1 MRQLLSSQ
9 KLLKFQK
16 LCQFEQFSQ
25 NLRERVCS
33 KWKVSLCFPFKSF
46 QKNGFNQNGCN
57 QSGLAFLE
65 KQNKKFKRI
74 DYASE
79 ALGVDA
85 RVVVIFVEKHSQ
97 M

>member
-1 MRQLLSSQ
+1 MPIWTVFTKPQRKSL
-9 KLLKFQK
+9 
-16 LCQFEQFSQ
+16 
-25 NLRERVCS
+25 CS
-33 KWKVSLCFPFKSF
+33 KWKVSLCFPVKSF